1 MRKLLFMLLML
12 FSGLAFGA
20 TVNKPVTTL
29 GWTNPSTNTSV
40 TSVLVT
46 CGTLTYSATAAADIA
61 AGQPASVPL
70 SSVITADGTYTCTV
84 APVDANGTAAPSN
97 STPTITATSG
107 VFTVVVTVP
116 DAVTDLTVQ

>member
-1 MRKLLFMLLML
+1 MRKLLFLILL
-12 FSGLAFGA
+12 FPVLAFGA
-20 TVNKPVTTL
+20 TINKAVSTL
-29 GWTNPSTNTSV
+29 GWTNPTTNTTV

-84 APVDANGTAAPSN
+84 APVDPNGMAAPSN
-97 STPTITATSG
+97 STVPITATSG
-107 VFTVVVTVP
+107 NFTIAVTVP
-116 DAVTDLTVQ
+116 DAVTNLTVQ